1 MLSTAD
7 FFQLIRKSGLQRT
20 NRFQVMIKIPEA
32 VIAFLDDD
40 SLKFDSRLPGTV
52 GTRLQAFGNNPERL
66 LSLTATQ
73 VIIPGYNVATTDMK
87 VGLTRR
93 VATDVQHGEL
103 TIVFRC
109 TGDMIEKKVF
119 DAWRKVVQRP
129 DRSLGFYDTYISG
142 VQIMA
147 MDAAE
152 NIAYETSV
160 TEAYPLTVTELTF
173 NREEMDAIATFSVTF
188 TYRKLYNLNE
198 DYGEKR
204 KIMPVAY
211 PGKYEPGTP
220 AVWIDAEGLP
230 RATNT
235 AVEYPPLA
243 LPAPP
248 PNATRPLYLMDVY
261 TSIERVK
268 VRIEDGTLDPNLGS
282 NMLRGMANDIGQ
294 QFAPSPDVDNLINYV
309 DDMIYDIGVRR

>member
-1 MLSTAD
+1 MLTTAD

-32 VIAFLDDD
+32 VLAFLDQD
-40 SLKFDSRLPGTV
+40 SIDFASGNLNA
-52 GTRLQAFGNNPERL
+52 TRLQAFGNNPERL

-73 VIIPGYNVATTDMK
+73 VMIPGYNVATTDLK

-93 VATDVQHGEL
+93 VANDVQHGEL

-129 DRSLGFYDTYISG
+129 DRSLGFYDTYISSIQ
-142 VQIMA
+142 VMA
-147 MDAAE
+147 MDSAE

-188 TYRKLYNLNE
+188 TYRKLYNRNE

-204 KIMPVAY
+204 KIMPVNY
-211 PGKYEPGTP
+211 PGNYAPGEPKL
-220 AVWIDAEGLP
+220 WIDAEGLP

-235 AVEYPPLA
+235 AVEFPPLA

-248 PNATRPLYLMDVY
+248 ANNNRPLYLMDVY

-282 NMLRGMANDIGQ
+282 KMLRNMSSDIGQ
-294 QFAPSPDVDNLINYV
+294 QFPPSTDIDNVINYV
-309 DDMIYDIGVRR
+309 DDMISNLGGR